1 MSCSRPGSA
10 SRSRIGISMIPYGR
24 QSVDENDIQFVVETL
39 RSDWLTTGP
48 TVSAFEQAFA
58 ETANTTH
65 AIAVSNGTAALHAA
79 INSINLEPGDEVI
92 VPAITFVATSNA
104 VLFENGKPVFADVNP
119 QSLLVCPNDVVSK
132 ITERTRAI
140 IAVDYGGQPCD
151 YARLRSIANERGLV
165 LIADACHSLGAQQ
178 AGNPV
183 GCLADLSC
191 FSFHPVKPITTGEGG
206 MITTNSSVYASRMRQ
221 FRSHGIDTDFR
232 QRTEQ
237 ATHRYDMIQLGFNY
251 RLTDIQAALGI
262 RQLEKLEKFTRRRN
276 QIAEQYDYLLQ
287 SIDGVHPLER
297 VKDSTHAF
305 HLYTVRI
312 DSDKTDRDAVFTA
325 MRGQGIAVNVHYRPV
340 YQNSFYHQL
349 GYEDGLCP
357 ESEASYEQI
366 LTLPVFAEM
375 SDSQILQVVD
385 SLRNCIECPQQAAA

>member
-1 MSCSRPGSA
+1 
-10 SRSRIGISMIPYGR
+10 MIPYGR
-24 QSVDENDIQFVVETL
+24 QSVDENDIQLVVDTL

-48 TVSAFEQAFA
+48 TVAKFEQAFA
-58 ETANTTH
+58 KKVNTTH

-79 INSINLEPGDEVI
+79 VNAINLEPGDEVI

-119 QSLLVCPNDVVSK
+119 QTLLVCPDDVASK
-132 ITERTRAI
+132 ITKRTRAI

-151 YARLRSIANERGLV
+151 YAKLRSIANEHGLA
-165 LIADACHSLGAQQ
+165 LIADACHSLGADQ
-178 AGNPV
+178 ADTPV

-206 MITTNSSVYASRMRQ
+206 MITTNSSVYASRIRR
-221 FRSHGIDTDFR
+221 FRSHGIDADFR

-237 ATHRYDMIQLGFNY
+237 ATHRYDMIQLGYNY

-262 RQLEKLEKFTRRRN
+262 RQLEKLERFTRRRN

-287 SIDGVHPLER
+287 SIDGVYPLER
-297 VKDSTHAF
+297 VNNSTHAF
-305 HLYTVRI
+305 HIYTVRI
-312 DSDKTDRDAVFTA
+312 NSATTNRDAVFAA
-325 MRGQGIAVNVHYRPV
+325 MREQGIAVNVHYRPV
-340 YQNSFYHQL
+340 YQNTYYQQL

-357 ESEASYEQI
+357 IAEASYEQI
-366 LTLPVFAEM
+366 LTLPVFVEM
-375 SDSQILQVVD
+375 TDSQILQVVD
-385 SLRNCIECPQQAAA
+385 SLRNCIERPQQAAA